1 LYGSIVRKKL
11 LILYGSDG
19 GNAESVA
26 KIIAMHAKEKGMYS
40 KVMQMDSYVT
50 EDLQNE
56 ENVVFVVSTAGQ
68 GEFPSNARETWKFLS
83 NAGSN
88 LDLSKPKFSVFA
100 MGDSHYWPRPEDS
113 KYYVKSGKGV

>member
-1 LYGSIVRKKL
+1 
-11 LILYGSDG
+11 
-19 GNAESVA
+19 
-26 KIIAMHAKEKGMYS
+26 MYS